1 MHTHQI
7 EEKNEVFKCE
17 RKIVESPMHVCEIS
31 SIRVARTNSI
41 SKSVL
46 DFFFLDRAGELHVII
61 LREEKRSK
69 EDQSPMPRGQA
80 NQLDQIGTQP
90 RALDP
95 TNSSRQNKLQV
106 RK

>member
-1 MHTHQI
+1 
-7 EEKNEVFKCE
+7 
-17 RKIVESPMHVCEIS
+17 MHVCEIS